1 MLNIHVGAAVLNLI
15 PLAWEHNAG
24 LIVSAIREARH
35 HGVTLLCLPEMC
47 LTGYNCQDAF
57 HSPSLHRQAL
67 EVLMRD
73 IVPETRGITIS
84 VGLPVVWRNSIFNA
98 CAMVSD
104 GVVLGYVCKRFL
116 AGDGVHYEPRWF
128 KPWPTGIQGEL
139 EVEGKAYPIG
149 DLYFEIGGVKIG
161 FEICEDAWVAQRPG
175 SSMAGRGVDI
185 ILNPSASHFAFGKL
199 ETRKRFVI
207 EGSRAFG
214 VTYIYANL
222 LGCEEGRVIYDGGAM
237 IATLG
242 RLVVA
247 GERLAM
253 APFQVTSAVID
264 VEQSRMVQGWTS
276 SFRPRFDEDPNEC
289 VKAAYTWP
297 DIEPDLDRTH
307 VASGWEASPQ
317 LKHEEFCRAVT
328 LGLFDYM
335 RKSFSRGYVV
345 SLSGGADSAVC
356 SVLVALM
363 VKRAVS
369 ELGIDGMKARLA
381 YDKRL
386 QSVSGEADIARA
398 LLLTAYQGTR
408 NSSDVTR
415 NAARAVAAGCHAEHH
430 ELDIDALVQGY
441 IGMAEGALGRKLTW
455 ETDDVTL
462 QNIQARVRAP
472 SIWMFANVR
481 GALLITTSNR
491 SEAAVGY
498 TTMDGDSAGG
508 LSPIAGVDKNY
519 IRRWLRWLEAE
530 GPLGVGPI
538 VAVHQ
543 VNVQQP
549 TAELRPQE
557 STQTDEADLMPYD
570 VLDAVERAAI
580 RDKQDPLECFRLLRL
595 QFAVSPAAAVA
606 EFAVSPA
613 AAVAEFAVSPAAA
626 VAEFAVSPAA
636 ADSGFAQHA
645 PRQLAFWVERF
656 FRLWCRNQ
664 WKRERY
670 APSFH
675 LDDENLDPKTWC
687 RFPILSSGFDRELSE
702 LRAWVD
708 SRFPA

>member
-1 MLNIHVGAAVLNLI
+1 MLNVHVGAAVLNLT
-15 PLAWEHNAG
+15 PLAWEHNAA
-24 LIVSAIREARH
+24 LIVEAIREARH
-35 HGVTLLCLPEMC
+35 RGVTLLCLPELC
-47 LTGYNCQDAF
+47 LTGYGCQDAF
-57 HSPSLHRQAL
+57 HSPSVHRQAM

-73 IVPETRGITIS
+73 IAPETRDIAVC
-84 VGLPVVWRNSIFNA
+84 VGLPLTWRNSIFNA
-98 CAMVSD
+98 VAMISD
-104 GVVLGYVCKRFL
+104 TRVLGFVCKRFL

-128 KPWPTGIQGEL
+128 KPWPTGAHGVL
-139 EVEGKAYPIG
+139 EVEGHAYPIG
-149 DLYFEIGGVKIG
+149 DLYFDLGGVKIG

-214 VTYIYANL
+214 VTYVYANL
-222 LGCEEGRVIYDGGAM
+222 LGCEEGRIVYDGGAM

-253 APFQVTSAVID
+253 TSFQVTSAVID
-264 VEQSRMVQGWTS
+264 VEQTRMAQGWTS
-276 SFRPRFDEDPNEC
+276 SFRPRFDEDPDEC
-289 VKAAYTWP
+289 VRAPFSWP
-297 DIEPDLDRTH
+297 EIEPELDRTH
-307 VASGWEASPQ
+307 AASGWEASPHH
-317 LKHEEFCRAVT
+317 KHEELWRAVT

-335 RKSFSRGYVV
+335 RRSFSKGYVI
-345 SLSGGADSAVC
+345 SLSGGADSALC
-356 SVLVALM
+356 AVLVALM
-363 VKRAVS
+363 VERGVA
-369 ELGIDGMKARLA
+369 ELGLDGVKARLA

-386 QSVSGEADIARA
+386 AAAADVKDLVR
-398 LLLTAYQGTR
+398 LLLTTAYQGTR
-408 NSSDVTR
+408 NSSAITR
-415 NAARAVAAGCHAEHH
+415 DAARAVATGIGAEHH
-430 ELDIDALVQGY
+430 ELDVDALVQGY
-441 IGMAEGALGRKLTW
+441 VALAEKALGRELTW
-455 ETDDVTL
+455 QDDDVTL

-481 GALLITTSNR
+481 GALLIATSNR

-519 IRRWLRWLEAE
+519 IRAWLRWAE
-530 GPLGVGPI
+530 TSGPLGVGPLPFLAAI
-538 VAVHQ
+538 
-543 VNVQQP
+543 NGQQP
-549 TAELRPQE
+549 TAELRPQAQA
-557 STQTDEADLMPYD
+557 QTDEADLMPYT

-595 QFAVSPAAAVA
+595 QFSQYP
-606 EFAVSPA
+606 
-613 AAVAEFAVSPAAA
+613 
-626 VAEFAVSPAA
+626 
-636 ADSGFAQHA
+636 
-645 PRQLAFWVERF
+645 PRQLALWVERF

-687 RFPILSSGFDRELSE
+687 RFPILSSGFSRELAE

-708 SRFPA
+708 ARFPG

>member
-1 MLNIHVGAAVLNLI
+1 MLNVHVGAAVLNLT
-15 PLAWEHNAG
+15 PLAWEDNAAR
-24 LIVSAIREARH
+24 IVAAIREARQR
-35 HGVTLLCLPEMC
+35 GVTLLCLPELC
-47 LTGYNCQDAF
+47 LTGYGCQDAF
-57 HSPSLHRQAL
+57 HSPSVHRQAL
-67 EVLMRD
+67 DTLMRD
-73 IVPETRGITIS
+73 IVPETRGITVS
-84 VGLPVVWRNSIFNA
+84 VGLPLVWRNSIFNA
-98 CAMVSD
+98 AAVVSD
-104 GVVLGYVCKRFL
+104 GVVLGFVCKRFL

-128 KPWPTGIQGEL
+128 KPWPTGVQGEL
-139 EVEGKAYPIG
+139 AIDGRLYPIG
-149 DLYFEIGGVKIG
+149 DLYFEVGGVKIG

-185 ILNPSASHFAFGKL
+185 ILNPSASHFAFGKI

-214 VTYIYANL
+214 VTYVYANQ
-222 LGCEEGRVIYDGGAM
+222 LGLDDGRIIFDGGAM

-247 GERLAM
+247 GERLSM

-264 VEQSRMVQGWTS
+264 VEQTRMAQGWTS
-276 SFRPRFDEDPNEC
+276 SFRPVFNEVAAEC
-289 VKAAYTWP
+289 VVAPFVWP
-297 DIEPDLDRTH
+297 SIEPELDRAH
-307 VASGWEASPQ
+307 VPSGWEASAHI
-317 LKHEEFCRAVT
+317 KDEEFWRAVT

-335 RKSFSRGYVV
+335 RRSFSRGYVI

-356 SVLVALM
+356 AVLVRLM
-363 VKRAVS
+363 VKRAVA
-369 ELGIDGMKARLA
+369 ELGLDAVLARLA

-386 QSVSGEADIARA
+386 ATVKSEDDLAH
-398 LLLTAYQGTR
+398 LLLFTAYQGTR

-415 NAARAVAAGCHAEHH
+415 NAARAVAEGCHAEHL
-430 ELDIDALVQGY
+430 ELDVDALVQGY
-441 IGMAEGALGRKLTW
+441 VALAEGGLGRRLTW
-455 ETDDVTL
+455 ADDDVTL

-472 SIWMFANVR
+472 SIWMFANIR

-508 LSPIAGVDKNY
+508 LSPIAGVDKNF

-530 GPLGVGPI
+530 GPYGVGALPF
-538 VAVHQ
+538 VHAV
-543 VNVQQP
+543 NAQQP
-549 TAELRPQE
+549 TAELRPAE
-557 STQTDEADLMPYD
+557 RTQTDEADLMPYD

-580 RDKQDPLECFRLLRL
+580 RDKQDPLECFRLLRI
-595 QFAVSPAAAVA
+595 QFSH
-606 EFAVSPA
+606 
-613 AAVAEFAVSPAAA
+613 
-626 VAEFAVSPAA
+626 
-636 ADSGFAQHA
+636 HA

-687 RFPILSSGFDRELSE
+687 RFPILSSGFERELAE

-708 SRFPA
+708 TRFPVA